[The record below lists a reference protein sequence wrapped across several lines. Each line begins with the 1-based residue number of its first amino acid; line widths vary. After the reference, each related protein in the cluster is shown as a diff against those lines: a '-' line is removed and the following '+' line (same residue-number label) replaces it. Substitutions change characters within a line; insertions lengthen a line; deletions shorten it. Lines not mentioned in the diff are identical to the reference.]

1 MFLVLLILA
10 SSLITSEE
18 IPRQD
23 AKAQRET
30 HSSFAPLRL
39 GEENHSVAIEIFQV
53 LDLPLTVHE
62 ASLLKSQKGN
72 LLRLSVANSSDAIM
86 VGLRYALAFI
96 DSTNHLQII
105 VNRSEGFSIPA
116 YDTKSLTFKTPIR
129 FKPKDGDRLVLM
141 LEQVMSQESIWDVV
155 KAKEAFEAYAR
166 GDYSVV
172 PTVLRVSNQVDSPP
186 SRPRVLYER

>member
-1 MFLVLLILA
+1 MLSKAVLLLFVIA
-10 SSLITSEE
+10 TSTVAAEEVSLCGRD
-18 IPRQD
+18 IPVQ
-23 AKAQRET
+23 
-30 HSSFAPLRL
+30 S
-39 GEENHSVAIEIFQV
+39 NAIDIFQV

-62 ASLLKSQKGN
+62 ASLLKSEKGRF
-72 LLRLSVANSSDAIM
+72 LHLSLANSSDVRM
-86 VGLRYALAFI
+86 VGLRYSLGFI
-96 DSTNHLQII
+96 DSSNQLQVV

-116 YDTKSLTFKTPIR
+116 YETKRVTFKTPIR

-166 GDYSVV
+166 GDYSIV
-172 PTVLRVSNQVDSPP
+172 PAVLRVSNQVDSPP